1 MKNKI
6 LHAPLPPDSSH
17 YTKGIKDFSKDKII
31 SDIMVVF

>member
-6 LHAPLPPDSSH
+6 LQARLPPDSSH
-17 YTKGIKDFSKDKII
+17 YIKGIKDISEDKIL